1 MRRIHAERGGKGA
14 AMKNFVLRIDPL
26 TGEEYY
32 EVYLR
37 GRQLLNNPHL
47 NKASAFT
54 KEERLSL
61 GLDGMLRAGIATLE
75 SQLDR
80 TYEAYLR
87 KPDDMERY
95 IYLSGL
101 LDRNEVL
108 FYRLLQDH
116 LDEMVPIIYTPTV
129 GQACMQL
136 SHIQRRFRGIYIT
149 PENIGNIDQIFQG
162 LSQPQVNLVVVTD
175 GERILGLGDLG
186 SDGMGIPVGKVS
198 LYVAAGGVHPGVCL
212 PITLDVGTNNP
223 RLLEDPLYLGN
234 RKPRLRGAEYEE
246 LVEKFVLGVKRNFPG
261 ALLQWED
268 FAKQTAFK
276 NLDRYRERI
285 LSFNDDIQGTGSTAL
300 AALITAMRIK
310 KSRFQDERYLIVGL
324 GQAGTGIAMNIRA
337 ALKAEGLSNEE
348 ARKRIFAVDMQGL
361 LIEGDPLLEGPQEPL
376 AQCRSAVDGW
386 KLDDPSRISLED
398 VIRNAHPT
406 VLIGVTAQPN
416 LFSAAILAETAKHSE
431 RPIVLALSNPTHK
444 CECTPEAVW
453 KATDGKG
460 FVATGS
466 PFSPMDWKGRTLQAS
481 QCNNMYIFPGIGLG
495 ALVCKATRVTDGM
508 FLAAS
513 KAISAFVT
521 PEQEAMG
528 LLLPE
533 MKDIRQVSAAVAKAV
548 GIEARNAGL
557 GRLLDDDQIGA
568 VVTKAQW
575 VPAYTAYR
583 PGTLRHED

>member
-1 MRRIHAERGGKGA
+1 
-14 AMKNFVLRIDPL
+14 MKNFALRIDPL

-80 TYEAYLR
+80 TYEAFLR

-108 FYRLLQDH
+108 FYRLLMDH

-149 PENIGNIDQIFQG
+149 SENVGNIDQIFQG
-162 LSQPQVNLVVVTD
+162 LSQPQVNLIVVTD

-223 RLLEDPLYLGN
+223 RLLEDPLYLGI

-285 LSFNDDIQGTGSTAL
+285 LSFNDDIQGTGSTSL
-300 AALITAMRIK
+300 AALMTAMRIK

-337 ALKAEGLSNEE
+337 ALKAEGLSDGE

-376 AQCRSAVDGW
+376 AQHRAAVDGW
-386 KLDDPSRISLED
+386 KLDDPSRIGLED

-406 VLIGVTAQPN
+406 VLIGVTAQSG
-416 LFSAAILAETAKHSE
+416 LFSEAILAETAKHSE

-453 KATDGKG
+453 KATNGKG

-466 PFSPMDWKGRTLQAS
+466 PFAPMDWKGRALRSS
-481 QCNNMYIFPGIGLG
+481 QCNNMYIFPGVGLG

-568 VVTKAQW
+568 VVSKAQW

-583 PGTLRHED
+583 PGTARHEY

>member
-1 MRRIHAERGGKGA
+1 
-14 AMKNFVLRIDPL
+14 MKTFVLKIDPL

-32 EVYLR
+32 EVYVR
-37 GRQLLNNPHL
+37 GRQLLNNAHL

-61 GLDGMLRAGIATLE
+61 GLDGMLRPGVATLE

-80 TYEAYLR
+80 TYEAFLR

-149 PENIGNIDQIFQG
+149 PENIANIDQIFHG
-162 LSQPQVNLVVVTD
+162 LSQPQVNLIVVTD

-198 LYVAAGGVHPGVCL
+198 LYVAAGGVHPGVTL

-223 RLLEDPLYLGN
+223 RLLEDPLYLGI
-234 RKPRLRGAEYEE
+234 RKPRLRGTEYEE

-285 LSFNDDIQGTGSTAL
+285 LSFNDDIQGTGSTSL
-300 AALITAMRIK
+300 AALMTAMRIK
-310 KSRFQDERYLIVGL
+310 QSRFQDERFVIVGM
-324 GQAGTGIAMNIRA
+324 GQAGTGIALNILA
-337 ALKAEGLSNEE
+337 MLKEEGLSAEE

-361 LIEGDPLLEGPQEPL
+361 LLEGDPLLEGPQEPL
-376 AQCRSAVDGW
+376 AQRRASVEGW
-386 KLDDPSRISLED
+386 KLDDPSRIGLED

-406 VLIGVTAQPN
+406 VLIGVTAQPG
-416 LFSAAILAETAKHSE
+416 LFSEAILAETAKHSE

-444 CECTPEAVW
+444 CECSPEAVW

-460 FVATGS
+460 LVATGS
-466 PFSPMDWKGRTLQAS
+466 PFEPMGWKGHTLQAS
-481 QCNNMYIFPGIGLG
+481 QCNNMYIFPGVGLG

-513 KAISAFVT
+513 KAISEFVT

-528 LLLPE
+528 LLLPA

-575 VPAYTAYR
+575 VPAYPAYR
-583 PGTLRHED
+583 PGTLRYED

>member
-1 MRRIHAERGGKGA
+1 
-14 AMKNFVLRIDPL
+14 MKTFVLKIDPL
-26 TGEEYY
+26 TGEDYY
-32 EVYLR
+32 EVYVR
-37 GRQLLNNPHL
+37 GRQLLNNAHL

-61 GLDGMLRAGIATLE
+61 GLDGMLRPGIATLE

-80 TYEAYLR
+80 TYEAFLR

-149 PENIGNIDQIFQG
+149 PENIANIDQIFRG
-162 LSQPQVNLVVVTD
+162 LSQPQVNLIVVTD

-198 LYVAAGGVHPGVCL
+198 LYVAAGGVHPGVTL

-223 RLLEDPLYLGN
+223 RLLEDPLYLGI

-300 AALITAMRIK
+300 AALMTAMRIK
-310 KSRFQDERYLIVGL
+310 QSRFQDERYVIVGM
-324 GQAGTGIAMNIRA
+324 GQAGTGIALNILA
-337 ALKAEGLSNEE
+337 MLKEEGLSAED
-348 ARKRIFAVDMQGL
+348 ARQRIFAVDMQGL
-361 LIEGDPLLEGPQEPL
+361 LLEGDPLLEGPQEPL
-376 AQCRSAVDGW
+376 AQRRAWVDGW
-386 KLDDPSRISLED
+386 KLDDPSRIGLED

-406 VLIGVTAQPN
+406 VLIGVTAQPG
-416 LFSAAILAETAKHSE
+416 LFSEAILAETAKHSA

-460 FVATGS
+460 LVATGS
-466 PFSPMDWKGRTLQAS
+466 PFEPMDWKGHTLQAS
-481 QCNNMYIFPGIGLG
+481 QCNNMYIFPGVGLG

-513 KAISAFVT
+513 KAISEFVT

-533 MKDIRQVSAAVAKAV
+533 MKDIRKVSASVAKAV

-568 VVTKAQW
+568 VVTRAQW
-575 VPAYTAYR
+575 VPAYPAYR
-583 PGTLRHED
+583 PGTLRYED